1 MIAPSNEARRAG
13 RWARASL
20 GLGLAA
26 GLSLAG
32 EGRAEAAGDP
42 ELDYWTLETTHFHV
56 TYPGGLEPVARRV
69 AALAE
74 TIHARVSPALGYRAR
89 GFTEIAITDDTD
101 SANGSATALPYNTI
115 RLFATAPDDLSALGD
130 HDDWYLALLTHEYTH
145 IAHTDNISGVPAV
158 VNVVLGKIYAPNQA
172 QPRWLLEGLATVS
185 ESEHTSGGRI
195 RSSLWDMYLRADV
208 LDGRMASLDQ
218 FSSNPFRFP
227 GGNLW
232 YIYGSRFLRWI
243 TDIYGPNTMRAVA
256 ADYGGTLVPLGINRS
271 IRRATGKTYEEL
283 YVGFKDYIA
292 RLYAEQM
299 RAVEKRGLREGA
311 RLTTHGRTVYYP
323 RFLPR
328 VARDGDAEQL
338 IYFRDDSDERA
349 GLWQLPLEAPAKGAR
364 KETLVARTNGSSSAA
379 FTPEGDLVFHGIS
392 TFRNIYDRDDL
403 FRLPRGARSPQ
414 GDERARRQLTR
425 GLRAQY
431 ADVSPDGK
439 SIVFT
444 VNTKGTTYLEIANL
458 AQDGSLQRRRDLV
471 PSARFDQAY
480 TPRFSPDGKTVAY
493 SAWSAGGY
501 RDIRL
506 VDVATGSFREL
517 SHDRSLDLNP
527 VWSGDGKTLYFSS
540 DRTGIFNIY
549 AYDLAR
555 RSLAQVTN
563 VKTGAVQPAV
573 SADDKTLVYVGY
585 TSYGHDLFA
594 MPLDRARFLEA
605 PPAPTDRA
613 DPPTEPDDVPM
624 KRTHYS
630 PLTTF
635 LPRTYTL
642 DYKPGS
648 YSDNAL
654 TVSISTSDIVGI
666 HNLDATLTL
675 DPKAPQPSASLSY
688 AYNRLP
694 IGMSVRYAH
703 SVVPRGGY
711 KLDDRAVP
719 FDEINDS
726 LNTAVSYTLYE
737 DFASHSLGLSF
748 SAAHFHGS
756 LPFGSG
762 VDPYSTVPKEPPTG
776 NINILHLGYSYSSVE
791 GSVETAGPAR
801 GASFSVGL
809 DYGGPYVGSTYTAR
823 AITSSIY
830 GYIPMPWPG
839 HHTLAVHAAAA
850 MSAGSYPR
858 YGAYSVGGYD
868 LDNNSLPSTIL
879 SGVLNGAFVLR
890 GYPAR
895 AYSGSA
901 YFLQQVEYR
910 APLLKIDRGISTLPF
925 YLRRLDGALFCD
937 WGGAFDEFNFHK
949 LAFFRSGELIYSPQL
964 HTSVGAEIWLGTTL
978 AYVLNTQ
985 FRIGYAY
992 GFSPEAYPHGQP
1004 YFVASGAF

>member
-1 MIAPSNEARRAG
+1 V
-13 RWARASL
+13 
-20 GLGLAA
+20 GLAVA
-26 GLSLAG
+26 ALLALLG
-32 EGRAEAAGDP
+32 EGRASAATDP
-42 ELDYWTLETTHFHV
+42 ELDYWTLETSHFRV
-56 TYPGGLEPVARRV
+56 TYPAALEPVARRV

-74 TIHARVSPALGYRAR
+74 GIHERISPALGYRAKT
-89 GFTEIAITDDTD
+89 FTEIAITDDTD

-115 RLFATAPDDLSALGD
+115 RLYATAPDDLSALGD
-130 HDDWYLALLTHEYTH
+130 HDDWYLSLLTHEYAH
-145 IAHTDNISGVPAV
+145 IAHTDNISGVPAI

-172 QPRWLLEGLATVS
+172 QPRWLLEGLATML

-208 LDGRMASLDQ
+208 LDDRIAGLDQ

-243 TDIYGPNTMRAVA
+243 TDVYGANTMRAVV
-256 ADYGGTLVPLGINRS
+256 ADYGSTLVPLGINRS

-283 YVGFKDYIA
+283 YEGFKDYIR
-292 RLYAEQM
+292 RLYAEQI
-299 RAVEKRGLREGA
+299 RAVEKRGLREGT

-323 RFLPR
+323 RFLPAI
-328 VARDGDAEQL
+328 AREGKAEEL
-338 IYFRDDSDERA
+338 VYFRDDAAERT
-349 GLWQLPLEAPAKGAR
+349 GLWRLPLDAPAKGAR
-364 KETLVARTNGSSSAA
+364 NETLIARTRGSSSAA
-379 FTPEGDLVFHGIS
+379 FTPEGDLVFHSIS
-392 TFRNIYDRDDL
+392 TFRNLYDRDDL
-403 FRLPRGARSPQ
+403 FRLPRG
-414 GDERARRQLTR
+414 ERAPTGSEPARRQLTR
-425 GLRAQY
+425 GQRAQY

-444 VNTKGTTYLEIANL
+444 VNTRGTSYLEIANL
-458 AQDGSLQRRRDLV
+458 AQDGGVERHRDLV
-471 PSARFDQAY
+471 PSARFEQAY

-493 SAWSAGGY
+493 SAWTAGGY
-501 RDIRL
+501 RDLRL
-506 VDVATGSFREL
+506 VDVATGAFREL
-517 SHDRSLDLNP
+517 AHDRAMDLNP
-527 VWSGDGKTLYFSS
+527 VWSPDGKTLYFAS

-549 AYDLAR
+549 AYDLGK

-573 SADDKTLVYVGY
+573 SADGKTLVYVGY
-585 TSYGHDLFA
+585 TSYGHDLFT
-594 MPLDRARFLEA
+594 MPLDRARFLDA
-605 PPAPTDRA
+605 LPAPIDRP
-613 DPPTEPDDVPM
+613 DPPTEPAQVAM
-624 KRTHYS
+624 KRARYN

-648 YSDNAL
+648 YSDNAV
-654 TVSISTSDIVGI
+654 TVSISTSDIVGL

-675 DPKAPQPSASLSY
+675 DPKAPQPSVAISY

-694 IGMSVRYAH
+694 FNVGVRYSH
-703 SVVPRGGY
+703 SVVPRSGY
-711 KLDDRAVP
+711 RLNDRTVP
-719 FDEINDS
+719 FDETNDAVTS
-726 LNTAVSYTLYE
+726 SVSYTLYE

-748 SAAHFHGS
+748 SAAHFSGA
-756 LPFGSG
+756 LPFGRG
-762 VDPYSTVPKEPPTG
+762 VDPYSTVPTDPPSG
-776 NINILHLGYSYSSVE
+776 NINIAHLGYSFSTVE
-791 GSVETAGPAR
+791 GSIEAAGPAR
-801 GASFSVGL
+801 GVTFQIGL

-823 AITSSIY
+823 AVSSSIY

-839 HHTLAVHAAAA
+839 HHTLALRAAAA
-850 MSAGSYPR
+850 VSAGSYPR
-858 YGAYSVGGYD
+858 YGAYTVGGYD
-868 LDNNSLPSTIL
+868 LDNNALPSTVI
-879 SGVLNGAFVLR
+879 SGVFNGAFVLR

-895 AYSGSA
+895 AYSGSG
-901 YFLQQVEYR
+901 YFLQNIEYR

-925 YLRRLDGALFCD
+925 YLRRIDGSLFCD
-937 WGGAFDEFNFHK
+937 WGGAFDEFNFKK

-964 HTSVGAEIWLGTTL
+964 HTSIGAEIWLGTTL

-992 GFSPEAYPHGQP
+992 GFSPEAHPHGQP